1 VHPGNQNIIILTSG
15 FTGSSALAGFLAK
28 SGYWAGET
36 TYKKEYDT
44 FENDRLI
51 VLNRRL
57 FQEIGYE
64 GDHTTESSP
73 DVRADI
79 AALYGRIDDAPY
91 RQFIAECNRHRPW
104 VWKDPRLWLTFPYWQ
119 NLLDLNDCRFLVL
132 TRNLNQGWLS
142 TNLRG
147 HIIGYRAFK
156 KQETLIRDSNVA
168 LLESKRQPH
177 LHVTYDSLITNP
189 DVSIARIGAFLKAE
203 LSVESLKATYHK
215 PLYQA
220 PRASAFNSIKAVL
233 KYLKHYSRRVEAQRS
248 SRRSLDGQRVSQKF
262 GTQK

>member
-1 VHPGNQNIIILTSG
+1 MHPGKQNIIVLTSG
-15 FTGSSALAGFLAK
+15 FTGSSALAGFLAQ

-73 DVRADI
+73 DVKADI

-91 RQFIAECNRHRPW
+91 KDFIAECNQHRPW
-104 VWKDPRLWLTFPYWQ
+104 VWKDPRLWLTFHYWQ
-119 NLLDLNDCRFLVL
+119 NLLDLDDCRFLVL

-142 TNLRG
+142 TNQRG

-156 KQETLIRDSNVA
+156 TQETLIRDSNVA
-168 LLESKRQPH
+168 LLESRRLPY
-177 LHVTYDSLITNP
+177 LHVTYDGLIADP
-189 DVSIARIGAFLKAE
+189 EVSIARIGAFLEAE

-215 PLYQA
+215 PLYRA

-233 KYLKHYSRRVEAQRS
+233 KYLKHYPHRVEAQR
-248 SRRSLDGQRVSQKF
+248 RAEGRVDGQRASQKVR
-262 GTQK
+262 TQK